1 MFLVFS
7 KYILLTVL
15 VIIFLISALAVI
27 LNKYHSRSLFIE
39 IQKQEKILDNYEVKW
54 GQLQLEL
61 TTLTEESKIERIAK
75 KKLKLV
81 MPQREKT
88 IYIKP

>member
-1 MFLVFS
+1 M
-7 KYILLTVL
+7 
-15 VIIFLISALAVI
+15 FLISSLAVVM
-27 LNKYHSRSLFIE
+27 NKYHSRSLFIE
-39 IQKQEKILDNYEVKW
+39 IQKQEKMLDKYEVEW

-75 KKLKLV
+75 KKLKLT

>member
-1 MFLVFS
+1 MLVA
-7 KYILLTVL
+7 VL
-15 VIIFLISALAVI
+15 LISALAVI

-39 IQKQEKILDNYEVKW
+39 IQKQEKMLDDFEVKW

-75 KKLKLV
+75 NKLGLI
-81 MPQREKT
+81 MPYREKT